1 MEENKTYEKIIAEVS
16 PYYAHKKSLVGK
28 VFGEEIP
35 ANVFKLSYSS
45 SAEGMEQVYFWLLDF
60 MDGTLGGHVEKIAD
74 TFQST
79 VGSGHFSELMGKA
92 TRMQEEGMK
101 VMQTIGVLIKSVINI
116 IYDLKQFEIRL
127 NDYKIA
133 SGKDPKVTKESGI
146 MALKQTWLDNVDI
159 KRGNSSMKAMTFSQQ
174 GAFVTLLN
182 AFFMVNS
189 EEDIKKADL
198 NEIVKRLLSQRLQE
212 FLQWK
217 DLSEIE
223 LRKRYD
229 IERHW
234 LKSQVDSL
242 NLYSKWATP
251 YFEAAESLRQDQDR
265 TSPDLVNAFNS
276 IVMKLILFKCDKI
289 NIENTVNDRD
299 FTTKIPRSLIKLA
312 EKEKIRSFFSCNII
326 EFRFRGIPTRE
337 GQHYSFGGRTD
348 VVIRSFGLNEEEV
361 ALFKDRLKKSE
372 LTTALKLA
380 QSVTQDSLKEI
391 EKDIEY
397 FTKTVDE
404 RDKTEEKKEENKSDV
419 NPFSALLGFG
429 TLWGNSSNKDK
440 EKTEKEEKE
449 AKDKEKFEKLK
460 KNGVRSDNYYE
471 KILRNLAELKSKKTA
486 FTLYDVYKKS
496 HGMGSIPIH
505 DYTEPFRM
513 KDVQVEFLDLFKK

>member
-1 MEENKTYEKIIAEVS
+1 MEEEKKYQEMIAEIS
-16 PYYAHKKSLVGK
+16 PYYKYKKSLVARK
-28 VFGEEIP
+28 VLGAEIP

-45 SAEGMEQVYFWLLDF
+45 SAESMEPVYFWLLDF
-60 MDGTLGGHVEKIAD
+60 MDGTLGGNVEKISD

-127 NDYKIA
+127 HDYDVA
-133 SGKDPKVTKESGI
+133 NGKDKKANKDSGI
-146 MALKQTWLDNVDI
+146 LALKQTWLDNVDI

-212 FLQWK
+212 FLEWK
-217 DLSEIE
+217 KYSELE
-223 LRKRYD
+223 LKKRYD

-234 LKSQVDSL
+234 LKSQVESL
-242 NLYSKWATP
+242 KLYSRWATP
-251 YFEAAESLRQDQDR
+251 YFEAAETLRMNQDR

-276 IVMKLILFKCDKI
+276 IVMKLVLFKKDPI

-299 FTTKIPRSLIKLA
+299 WTTKIPRSLIKLT
-312 EKEKIRSFFSCNII
+312 ETGKIRKFFACNII

-337 GQHYSFGGRTD
+337 GQHYAFGGRTD
-348 VVIRSFGLNEEEV
+348 VAMRSFGLNEEEV
-361 ALFKDRLKKSE
+361 ELFKDKLKESE
-372 LTTALKLA
+372 LNTALKLA

-404 RDKTEEKKEENKSDV
+404 RDKSEEKEENKSDV
-419 NPFSALLGFG
+419 NPFSALLGLG
-429 TLWGNSSNKDK
+429 TLWGNTSDKKPEKKEDK
-440 EKTEKEEKE
+440 EALKK
-449 AKDKEKFEKLK
+449 KEKLEKLK
-460 KNGVRSDNYYE
+460 KNGVKPDNYYE
-471 KILRNLAELKSKKTA
+471 KVVRNLAELKAKKTA
-486 FTLYDVYKKS
+486 FALYDVYKKS

-513 KDVQVEFLDLFKK
+513 KDVEVGFTDLFRK